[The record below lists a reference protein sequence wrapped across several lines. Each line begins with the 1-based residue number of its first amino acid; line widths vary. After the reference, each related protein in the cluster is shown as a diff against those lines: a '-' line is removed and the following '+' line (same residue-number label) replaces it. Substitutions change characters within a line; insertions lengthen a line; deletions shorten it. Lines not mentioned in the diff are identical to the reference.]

1 MEKQIAFCLCTAVII
16 STSVYSTQAAEI
28 VHQWNYSD
36 ADDGAVVATLTDDG
50 VMSIQGSGWCD
61 PPGTNNF
68 WKGWNQLGY
77 SDTIKEV
84 VYGEGIMDTGPGA
97 FGGCHNITRITL
109 PSTLKEI
116 ERYAF
121 NNTDIE
127 EINIPDSV
135 TTIGY
140 MAFTSCDSLKS
151 VNLPKSLS
159 SLDSD
164 VFASC
169 DSLEEVTINCPNL
182 RLIDDYTFNYC
193 PELQSVKIAGG
204 LKEIGYQA
212 FARCVNLEGIT
223 LPEGLQEIGSLAF
236 SECYKLTDIIIPKSV
251 TEIHNKA
258 FEYVPGPFGVY
269 CGSYALDYCKERK
282 LPYYIV
288 DAEENRPEILD
299 DLQCEYYKDVL
310 ADIQIPV
317 NMRGATKLTQVR
329 IGSSV
334 VPADNYSVENGLIT
348 ISSDYLYTLDADK
361 YGISLTFN
369 DCAKTTL
376 SVKLYVYEK
385 VSDREAP
392 YLIQDTIKFDG
403 SDVELKFD
411 PGKGD
416 LETTDVLSLVVD
428 DTIILPEGSTL
439 PLSRTNVRDIV
450 AAYEASLELDEP
462 FIEEIPEDVTVAT
475 PSEPVR
481 PATPSEPIKP
491 ATPSEPLRPATPS
504 EPIRPATTSEPDHIT
519 TPSEPVRVA
528 TPSEPVASKPRK
540 LSRKEKRIRQLSTLL
555 AAIDNGSDTVFWVN
569 DNTITLS
576 GEYISSMDLLDGNH
590 LIGAIFDNTEK
601 TTDLKKVVLIVGEP
615 EEPEIPPVPEE
626 PDSTPVLE
634 ESEESTTHEN
644 DSDDYD
650 TYEDG
655 DKLSDGSINPE
666 HKPTVPSDG
675 GYFNGSGDNCVY
687 IKSDGS
693 IAENEW
699 VSFAGNWYYIGVNG
713 IKQTGWFLDIPT
725 GKWYML
731 GAENGDA
738 QFGWYYEKQDGKWY
752 FLNPF
757 DGAMLVGWQF
767 IDGKWYYFTEYNS
780 APTYSGN
787 NRDGWWY
794 APTVEIRP
802 YGSMYIG
809 EITPDNYFV
818 GDTGACIK

>member
-1 MEKQIAFCLCTAVII
+1 
-16 STSVYSTQAAEI
+16 
-28 VHQWNYSD
+28 
-36 ADDGAVVATLTDDG
+36 
-50 VMSIQGSGWCD
+50 
-61 PPGTNNF
+61 
-68 WKGWNQLGY
+68 
-77 SDTIKEV
+77 
-84 VYGEGIMDTGPGA
+84 
-97 FGGCHNITRITL
+97 
-109 PSTLKEI
+109 
-116 ERYAF
+116 
-121 NNTDIE
+121 
-127 EINIPDSV
+127 
-135 TTIGY
+135 
-140 MAFTSCDSLKS
+140 
-151 VNLPKSLS
+151 
-159 SLDSD
+159 
-164 VFASC
+164 
-169 DSLEEVTINCPNL
+169 
-182 RLIDDYTFNYC
+182 
-193 PELQSVKIAGG
+193 
-204 LKEIGYQA
+204 
-212 FARCVNLEGIT
+212 
-223 LPEGLQEIGSLAF
+223 
-236 SECYKLTDIIIPKSV
+236 
-251 TEIHNKA
+251 
-258 FEYVPGPFGVY
+258 
-269 CGSYALDYCKERK
+269 
-282 LPYYIV
+282 
-288 DAEENRPEILD
+288 
-299 DLQCEYYKDVL
+299 
-310 ADIQIPV
+310 
-317 NMRGATKLTQVR
+317 MRGATKLTQVR

-416 LETTDVLSLVVD
+416 LETTNVLSLVVD

-439 PLSRTNVRDIV
+439 PLSRTFVRDIV

-475 PSEPVR
+475 PSEPLR
-481 PATPSEPIKP
+481 PATPSELIKP

-626 PDSTPVLE
+626 PDNPPVPEEPDNTPVPE

-687 IKSDGS
+687 
-693 IAENEW
+693 
-699 VSFAGNWYYIGVNG
+699 
-713 IKQTGWFLDIPT
+713 
-725 GKWYML
+725 
-731 GAENGDA
+731 
-738 QFGWYYEKQDGKWY
+738 
-752 FLNPF
+752 
-757 DGAMLVGWQF
+757 
-767 IDGKWYYFTEYNS
+767 
-780 APTYSGN
+780 
-787 NRDGWWY
+787 
-794 APTVEIRP
+794 
-802 YGSMYIG
+802 
-809 EITPDNYFV
+809 
-818 GDTGACIK
+818 